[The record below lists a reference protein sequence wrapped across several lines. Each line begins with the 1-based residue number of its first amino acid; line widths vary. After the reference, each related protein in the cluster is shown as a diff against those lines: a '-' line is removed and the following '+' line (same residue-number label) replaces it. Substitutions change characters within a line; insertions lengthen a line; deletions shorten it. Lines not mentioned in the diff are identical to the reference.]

1 MREMNFYIISFLR
14 GNVTKNFAGCLFE
27 VDLQALERYSKSDNR
42 NPKDKKVDIVQN
54 VDQYYPTS
62 GRVILHVDMNAFYC
76 SVHEAEDPQQY
87 SGKATA
93 VAGSVELRR
102 GIIVTCS
109 YAARRQGISTGM
121 QVQKAL
127 RICPSLIVIK
137 PDFHLYRKYS
147 NAFMQIAYSY
157 TPLLEAVS
165 IDECYLDI
173 TGSRQFGNPLE
184 IAEVIQRRI
193 MDELG
198 LPCSIGIAPN
208 KLLAKMGSDLKKPN
222 GITVLRLRDVPKILW
237 DKPCDQMFGIGGKTA
252 EKLRKLGIYSIGQLA
267 AADEG
272 MLVEHFGVMGS
283 WLKRA
288 GNGIDHGLVNP
299 EREQS
304 KSIGHTTTLPR
315 DVIGLA
321 EARPIL
327 LNLSDQVAR
336 RLRKQDLV
344 ASGLQLTI
352 RTPDMKTITRS
363 RQLEVPTETAEDIYK
378 AVCELY
384 SRHWNKEKPVRLLGV
399 TLQGLTPKEESA
411 IQLDLFDYER
421 QPKKE
426 SLNKA
431 MDILRNKFGESAV
444 LTAGMLTDS
453 HSSML
458 RNHKE
463 RGTSLQKD
471 NLHTVDPDKE

>member
-1 MREMNFYIISFLR
+1 MH
-14 GNVTKNFAGCLFE
+14 
-27 VDLQALERYSKSDNR
+27 
-42 NPKDKKVDIVQN
+42 N
-54 VDQYYPTS
+54 VDEYYPSS

-76 SVHEAEDPQQY
+76 SVHEAENPELY
-87 SGKATA
+87 KGKPTA
-93 VAGSVELRR
+93 VAGSVELRK

-109 YAARRQGISTGM
+109 YPARGRGIKTGM

-127 RICPSLIVIK
+127 KICPDLTVIQ
-137 PDFHLYRKYS
+137 PNFHLYRRYS

-173 TGSRQFGNPLE
+173 TGSRQFGTPPE
-184 IAEVIQRRI
+184 IAAAIQRRI
-193 MDELG
+193 MEELG

-208 KLLAKMGSDLKKPN
+208 KLLAKMASDLKKPN
-222 GITVLRLRDVPKILW
+222 GISVLRLRDVPGVLW
-237 DKPCDQMFGIGGKTA
+237 SKPCDEMFGIGGKTA
-252 EKLRKLGIYSIGQLA
+252 EKLKRLGIYSIGQLA
-267 AADEG
+267 AADEK
-272 MLVEHFGVMGS
+272 LLTEHFGVMGS

-288 GNGIDHGLVNP
+288 GNGIDHGVVNP

-315 DVIGLA
+315 DVLGLA
-321 EARPIL
+321 EAKPIL

-336 RLRKQDLV
+336 RLRRQDLV
-344 ASGLQLTI
+344 ASGLHLTI

-363 RQLEVPTETAEDIYK
+363 RQFDVPTESAEDIYK
-378 AVCELY
+378 AACDLY
-384 SRHWNKEKPVRLLGV
+384 VRHWKGDKPIRLLGV
-399 TLQGLTPKEESA
+399 TLQGLSAKEDSA

-426 SLNKA
+426 SLNKT
-431 MDILRNKFGESAV
+431 MDMLRNKFGENAV
-444 LTAGMLTDS
+444 LTAGMLSDS
-453 HSSML
+453 HSARL
-458 RNHKE
+458 RNYKE

-471 NLHTVDPDKE
+471 NLQRLKPEEE

>member
-1 MREMNFYIISFLR
+1 M
-14 GNVTKNFAGCLFE
+14 
-27 VDLQALERYSKSDNR
+27 
-42 NPKDKKVDIVQN
+42 QN
-54 VDQYYPTS
+54 VDQYYPAS

-76 SVHEAEDPQQY
+76 SVHEAEDPEQY
-87 SGKATA
+87 KGKATA
-93 VAGSVELRR
+93 VAGSVELRK

-109 YAARRQGISTGM
+109 YAARRLGISTGM

-127 RICPSLIVIK
+127 RICPSLMVIK
-137 PDFHLYRKYS
+137 PNFHLYRKYS

-173 TGSRQFGNPLE
+173 TGSRQFGSPLE
-184 IAEVIQRRI
+184 IAEAIQRRI
-193 MDELG
+193 MEELG

-208 KLLAKMGSDLKKPN
+208 KLLAKMASDLKKPR
-222 GITVLRLRDVPKILW
+222 GISVLRLRDVPEILW
-237 DKPCDQMFGIGGKTA
+237 SKPCNEMFGIGGKTA
-252 EKLRKLGIYSIGQLA
+252 EKLRRLGIYSIGQLA
-267 AADEG
+267 AADEA

-288 GNGIDHGLVNP
+288 GNGIDHGIVNP

-315 DVIGLA
+315 DVVGLA
-321 EARPIL
+321 EAKPIL

-336 RLRKQDLV
+336 RLRRQELV
-344 ASGLQLTI
+344 ASGVQLTI

-363 RQLEVPTETAEDIYK
+363 RQLEAPTESAEDIYK
-378 AVCELY
+378 AVCGLY
-384 SRHWNKEKPVRLLGV
+384 QRHWNASKPVRLLGV
-399 TLQGLTPKEESA
+399 TLQGLTAKEESA

-426 SLNKA
+426 SLNKT
-431 MDILRNKFGESAV
+431 MDMLRNKFGENAV
-444 LTAGMLTDS
+444 LTAGMLRDT
-453 HSSML
+453 HSARI

-471 NLHTVDPDKE
+471 NLTPMEPDEA

>member
-1 MREMNFYIISFLR
+1 M
-14 GNVTKNFAGCLFE
+14 
-27 VDLQALERYSKSDNR
+27 
-42 NPKDKKVDIVQN
+42 QN
-54 VDQYYPTS
+54 VDQYYPAS

-76 SVHEAEDPQQY
+76 SVHEAEDPDQY
-87 SGKATA
+87 KDKPTA
-93 VAGSVELRR
+93 VAGSVEMRK

-127 RICPSLIVIK
+127 RICPSLTVIK
-137 PDFHLYRKYS
+137 PNFHLYRKYS

-173 TGSRQFGNPLE
+173 TGSRQFGTPLE
-184 IAEVIQRRI
+184 IAEKIQRRI
-193 MDELG
+193 MEELG

-208 KLLAKMGSDLKKPN
+208 KLLAKMASDLKKPN
-222 GITVLRLRDVPKILW
+222 GISVLRLRDVPNILW
-237 DKPCDQMFGIGGKTA
+237 HKPCNEMFGIGGKTA
-252 EKLRKLGIYSIGQLA
+252 EKLKKLGIYSIGQLA
-267 AADEG
+267 AADER
-272 MLVEHFGVMGS
+272 MLTEHFGVMGS

-288 GNGIDHGLVNP
+288 GNGIDHGVVNP

-315 DVIGLA
+315 DVVGIA

-336 RLRKQDLV
+336 RLRKQGLV
-344 ASGLQLTI
+344 AAGIQLTI

-363 RQLEVPTETAEDIYK
+363 RQLDAPTETAEDIYK
-378 AVCELY
+378 AACDLY
-384 SRHWNKEKPVRLLGV
+384 VRHWRGDKPVRLLGV
-399 TLQGLTPKEESA
+399 TSQGLSLKEEAA

-426 SLNKA
+426 SLNKT
-431 MDILRNKFGESAV
+431 MDMLRNKFGENAV
-444 LTAGMLTDS
+444 LTAGMLSDT
-453 HSSML
+453 HSSLL
-458 RNHKE
+458 RNHKD

-471 NLHTVDPDKE
+471 NLGRLERDQD

>member
-1 MREMNFYIISFLR
+1 M
-14 GNVTKNFAGCLFE
+14 
-27 VDLQALERYSKSDNR
+27 ALKSQ
-42 NPKDKKVDIVQN
+42 DKKVDIVHN
-54 VDQYYPTS
+54 VDQYYPAS

-76 SVHEAEDPQQY
+76 SVHEAEYPDQY
-87 SGKATA
+87 RGKPTA
-93 VAGSVELRR
+93 VAGSVELRK

-109 YAARRQGISTGM
+109 YTARRMGISTGM

-127 RICPSLIVIK
+127 RLCPSLIVIK
-137 PDFHLYRKYS
+137 PDFNLYRKYS

-157 TPLLEAVS
+157 TPLMEAVS

-173 TGSRQFGNPLE
+173 TGSKQFGTPLE
-184 IAEVIQRRI
+184 IAQAIQRRI
-193 MDELG
+193 LEELG

-208 KLLAKMGSDLKKPN
+208 KLLAKMASDLKKPN
-222 GITVLRLRDVPKILW
+222 GISVLRLRDVPNVLW
-237 DKPCDQMFGIGGKTA
+237 DKPCNQMFGIGDRTA

-267 AADEG
+267 AAEEE
-272 MLVEHFGVMGS
+272 MLINHFGVLGS

-288 GNGIDHGLVNP
+288 GNGIDHSLVNP

-315 DVIGLA
+315 DVTGIA

-336 RLRKQDLV
+336 RLRRQNLV
-344 ASGLQLTI
+344 ASGVQLTI

-363 RQLEVPTETAEDIYK
+363 CQLETISESAEDIYK
-378 AVCELY
+378 AVCNLY
-384 SRHWNKEKPVRLLGV
+384 TRHWKEEKPVRLLGV

-431 MDILRNKFGESAV
+431 MDMLRNKFGENAV
-444 LTAGMLTDS
+444 LTAGMLSDT
-453 HSSML
+453 HSARL

-471 NLHTVDPDKE
+471 NLLDMDHDKE

>member
-1 MREMNFYIISFLR
+1 MTSCRQKRYAELNN
-14 GNVTKNFAGCLFE
+14 GNHV
-27 VDLQALERYSKSDNR
+27 
-42 NPKDKKVDIVQN
+42 DKKVDIVHN
-54 VDQYYPTS
+54 VDQYYPAS

-76 SVHEAEDPQQY
+76 SVHEAEDPDQY
-87 SGKATA
+87 KGKPTA
-93 VAGSVELRR
+93 VAGSVEQRR

-109 YAARRQGISTGM
+109 YAARRLGISTGM

-127 RICPSLIVIK
+127 RICPSLTLIQ
-137 PDFHLYRKYS
+137 PNFHLYRKYS

-173 TGSRQFGNPLE
+173 TGSKQFGTPLE
-184 IAEVIQRRI
+184 IAGEIQRRI

-198 LPCSIGIAPN
+198 LPCSIGVAPN
-208 KLLAKMGSDLKKPN
+208 KLLAKMASDLKKPN
-222 GITVLRLRDVPKILW
+222 GISVLRLRDVPEVLW
-237 DKPCDQMFGIGGKTA
+237 NKPCGEMFGIGGKTA
-252 EKLRKLGIYSIGQLA
+252 EKLRKLGIYNIGQLA
-267 AADEG
+267 AADER
-272 MLVEHFGVMGS
+272 MLTDHFGVMGS

-288 GNGIDHGLVNP
+288 GNGIDYGVVNP

-304 KSIGHTTTLPR
+304 KSIGHTTTLPK
-315 DVIGLA
+315 DVVGLA
-321 EARPIL
+321 DARPIL

-336 RLRKQDLV
+336 RLRKQGLV
-344 ASGLQLTI
+344 ASGVQLTI

-363 RQLEVPTETAEDIYK
+363 RQLEAPTETAEDIYK
-378 AVCELY
+378 VVCDQFA
-384 SRHWNKEKPVRLLGV
+384 RHWKGDKPVRLLGV
-399 TLQGLTPKEESA
+399 TLQNLSPKEESA

-431 MDILRNKFGESAV
+431 MDMLRNKFGENAV
-444 LTAGMLTDS
+444 LTAGMLSGS
-453 HSSML
+453 HSARL

-471 NLHTVDPDKE
+471 NLRQVDHDKD

>member
-1 MREMNFYIISFLR
+1 MNFYIISFLR

-137 PDFHLYRKYS
+137 PNFHLYRKYS

-184 IAEVIQRRI
+184 IAEDIQRRI

-336 RLRKQDLV
+336 RLRKQSLV

-399 TLQGLTPKEESA
+399 TLHGLTPKEESA

-453 HSSML
+453 HSARL

-471 NLHTVDPDKE
+471 NLQTVDPDKE

>member
-1 MREMNFYIISFLR
+1 M
-14 GNVTKNFAGCLFE
+14 
-27 VDLQALERYSKSDNR
+27 
-42 NPKDKKVDIVQN
+42 DIVQN
-54 VDQYYPTS
+54 VNQYYPVN

-76 SVHEAEDPQQY
+76 SVHEAEDPDQY
-87 SGKATA
+87 KGKATA
-93 VAGSVELRR
+93 VAGSVEMRK

-121 QVQKAL
+121 QVQRAI
-127 RICPSLIVIK
+127 RICPSLLLIK
-137 PDFHLYRKYS
+137 PNFHLYRKYS
-147 NAFMQIAYSY
+147 NAFMQIAYNY

-173 TGSRQFGNPLE
+173 TGSRQFGTPQE
-184 IAEVIQRRI
+184 IAERIQQRI
-193 MDELG
+193 REELG

-208 KLLAKMGSDLKKPN
+208 KLLAKMASDLKKPN
-222 GITVLRLRDVPKILW
+222 GISVLRLRDVPKVLW
-237 DKPCDQMFGIGGKTA
+237 DKPCNELFGIGGKTA
-252 EKLRKLGIYSIGQLA
+252 EKLKKLGIYSIGQLA
-267 AADEG
+267 GANEELLID
-272 MLVEHFGVMGS
+272 HFGVMGA

-288 GNGIDHGLVNP
+288 SNGIDHGEVNP

-315 DVIGLA
+315 DVVGIA

-336 RLRKQDLV
+336 RLRKQ
-344 ASGLQLTI
+344 GLLATGVQLTI
-352 RTPDMKTITRS
+352 RTPEMKTITRS
-363 RQLEVPTETAEDIYK
+363 RQLEAPTETAEDIYK
-378 AVCELY
+378 MACELFLQ
-384 SRHWNKEKPVRLLGV
+384 HWSGDKPARLLGV
-399 TLQGLTPKEESA
+399 TLQGLQPKEEAA

-426 SLNKA
+426 SLNKT
-431 MDILRNKFGESAV
+431 MDMLRNKFGENAV
-444 LTAGMLTDS
+444 LTAGMLSDA
-453 HSSML
+453 HSSRL

-471 NLHTVDPDKE
+471 NLSSLNPESD

>member
-1 MREMNFYIISFLR
+1 M
-14 GNVTKNFAGCLFE
+14 
-27 VDLQALERYSKSDNR
+27 DNR
-42 NPKDKKVDIVQN
+42 NPIDKKVDIVQN
-54 VDQYYPTS
+54 VDQYYPSS

-76 SVHEAEDPQQY
+76 SVHEAEDPGRY
-87 SGKATA
+87 KGKATA

-109 YAARRQGISTGM
+109 YAARRLGISTGM

-127 RICPSLIVIK
+127 RICPSLIVIQ

-147 NAFMQIAYSY
+147 NAFMQIAYNY

-173 TGSRQFGNPLE
+173 TGSRQFGTPLD
-184 IAEVIQRRI
+184 IAGEIQRRI
-193 MDELG
+193 MEELG

-208 KLLAKMGSDLKKPN
+208 KLLAKMASDLKKPN
-222 GITVLRLRDVPKILW
+222 GISVLRLRDVPEILW
-237 DKPCDQMFGIGGKTA
+237 NKPCNEMFGIGGKTA
-252 EKLRKLGIYSIGQLA
+252 EKLRGLGIYSIGQLA
-267 AADEG
+267 AADEK

-288 GNGIDHGLVNP
+288 GNGIDHGMVNP

-315 DVIGLA
+315 DVVGLA
-321 EARPIL
+321 EARPVL

-336 RLRKQDLV
+336 RLRKQGLV
-344 ASGLQLTI
+344 AGGVQLTI

-363 RQLEVPTETAEDIYK
+363 RQLDTPTESAEDIYR
-378 AVCELY
+378 AVCDQFA
-384 SRHWNKEKPVRLLGV
+384 RHWSKEKPVRLLGV

-426 SLNKA
+426 SLTKA
-431 MDILRNKFGESAV
+431 MDMLRNKFGENAV
-444 LTAGMLTDS
+444 LTAGMLSDT
-453 HSSML
+453 HSARL

-471 NLHTVDPDKE
+471 NLTSVDPEKE

>member
-1 MREMNFYIISFLR
+1 M
-14 GNVTKNFAGCLFE
+14 
-27 VDLQALERYSKSDNR
+27 
-42 NPKDKKVDIVQN
+42 QN

-76 SVHEAEDPQQY
+76 SVHEAEDPDQY
-87 SGKATA
+87 RGKPTA
-93 VAGSVELRR
+93 VAGSVELRK

-109 YAARRQGISTGM
+109 YVARRLGISTGM

-127 RICPSLIVIK
+127 RICPSLMVIK

-157 TPLLEAVS
+157 TPMLEAVS

-173 TGSRQFGNPLE
+173 TGSKQFGTPLE
-184 IAEVIQRRI
+184 IAENIQHRI
-193 MDELG
+193 MEELS

-208 KLLAKMGSDLKKPN
+208 KLLAKIASDLKKPN
-222 GITVLRLRDVPKILW
+222 GISVLRLRDVAKVLW
-237 DKPCDQMFGIGGKTA
+237 DKPCNEMFGIGDKTA

-267 AADEG
+267 AAEEG
-272 MLVEHFGVMGS
+272 MLIQNFGVLGS

-288 GNGIDHGLVNP
+288 GNGVDHSLVNP

-315 DVIGLA
+315 DVLGII

-327 LNLSDQVAR
+327 LNLCDQVAR
-336 RLRKQDLV
+336 RLRRQSLM
-344 ASGLQLTI
+344 ASGVQLTI

-363 RQLEVPTETAEDIYK
+363 CQLDTLSESAEDIYK
-378 AVCELY
+378 AVCNLY
-384 SRHWNKEKPVRLLGV
+384 LKHWKAEKPVRLLGV
-399 TLQGLTPKEESA
+399 TLQGLKAKEESA

-431 MDILRNKFGESAV
+431 MDMLRNKFGENAV
-444 LTAGMLTDS
+444 LTAGMLSDT
-453 HSSML
+453 HSARL

-471 NLHTVDPDKE
+471 NLKDIDHDNV

>member
-1 MREMNFYIISFLR
+1 ML
-14 GNVTKNFAGCLFE
+14 
-27 VDLQALERYSKSDNR
+27 KSTLR
-42 NPKDKKVDIVQN
+42 NPEYKKVDIVQD
-54 VDQYYPTS
+54 VDQYYPTK

-76 SVHEAEDPQQY
+76 SVHEAEDPDQY
-87 SGKATA
+87 KGKATA

-127 RICPSLIVIK
+127 RICPSLILIK
-137 PDFHLYRKYS
+137 PNFHLYRKYS

-173 TGSRQFGNPLE
+173 TGSRQFGTPLE
-184 IAEVIQRRI
+184 IAEAIQRRI
-193 MDELG
+193 MEELG

-208 KLLAKMGSDLKKPN
+208 KLLAKIASDLKKPS
-222 GITVLRLRDVPKILW
+222 GITVLRLRDVPNVLW
-237 DKPCDQMFGIGGKTA
+237 KKPCNDMFGIGGKTA
-252 EKLRKLGIYSIGQLA
+252 EKLRRLGIYSIGQLA
-267 AADEG
+267 AAEES

-288 GNGIDHGLVNP
+288 GNGIDHGEVNP

-315 DVIGLA
+315 DVVGLA

-336 RLRKQDLV
+336 RLRKQGLV
-344 ASGLQLTI
+344 AAGVQLTI
-352 RTPDMKTITRS
+352 RTPEMKTITRS
-363 RQLEVPTETAEDIYK
+363 RQLEVPTESADDIYK
-378 AVCELY
+378 AVCDQFAK
-384 SRHWNKEKPVRLLGV
+384 HWTGDKPIRLLGV
-399 TLQGLTPKEESA
+399 TLQGLTSKEDSA

-426 SLNKA
+426 SLTKA
-431 MDILRNKFGESAV
+431 MDMLRNKFGENAV
-444 LTAGMLTDS
+444 LTAGMLSDS
-453 HSSML
+453 HSARL

-471 NLHTVDPDKE
+471 NLREVDPDDH

>member
-1 MREMNFYIISFLR
+1 METRSIE
-14 GNVTKNFAGCLFE
+14 
-27 VDLQALERYSKSDNR
+27 
-42 NPKDKKVDIVQN
+42 VDIVQD
-54 VDQYYPTS
+54 VDQYYPAN

-76 SVHEAEDPQQY
+76 SVHEAEDPGQY
-87 SGKATA
+87 KGKPTA
-93 VAGSVELRR
+93 VAGSVEQRR

-109 YAARRQGISTGM
+109 YAARRLGIKTGM

-127 RICPSLIVIK
+127 RLCPTLVLIK
-137 PDFHLYRKYS
+137 PNFHLYRKYS

-173 TGSRQFGNPLE
+173 TGSRQFGTPLQ
-184 IAEVIQRRI
+184 IAEDIQRRI

-198 LPCSIGIAPN
+198 LPCSIGVAPN
-208 KLLAKMGSDLKKPN
+208 KLLAKIASDLKKPN
-222 GITVLRLRDVPKILW
+222 GLSILRLRDVPSVLW
-237 DKPCDQMFGIGGKTA
+237 GKPCNEMFGIGNKTA
-252 EKLRKLGIYSIGQLA
+252 EKLKRLGIYSIGQLA
-267 AADEG
+267 AADEK
-272 MLVEHFGVMGS
+272 LLREHFGVMGS

-288 GNGIDHGLVNP
+288 GNGLDDGVVNP

-304 KSIGHTTTLPR
+304 KSIGHTTTLPH
-315 DVIGLA
+315 DVVGLA
-321 EARPIL
+321 EAKPIL

-336 RLRKQDLV
+336 RLRKQGLV
-344 ASGLQLTI
+344 AGGVHITI

-363 RQLEVPTETAEDIYK
+363 RQLEVPTESAEDFYK
-378 AVCELY
+378 AACELFA
-384 SRHWNKEKPVRLLGV
+384 RHWSSDKPVRLLGV
-399 TLQGLTPKEESA
+399 TLHSLTPKDEAA

-431 MDILRNKFGESAV
+431 MDLLRNKFGENAV
-444 LTAGMLTDS
+444 LTAGMLTET
-453 HSSML
+453 HSARL

-471 NLHTVDPDKE
+471 NLYKLGPEEPANEGEPEGDLPHRD

>member
-1 MREMNFYIISFLR
+1 M
-14 GNVTKNFAGCLFE
+14 
-27 VDLQALERYSKSDNR
+27 DNR
-42 NPKDKKVDIVQN
+42 DPEDKKVDIVQN

-76 SVHEAEDPQQY
+76 SVHEAEDPDQFR
-87 SGKATA
+87 GKATA
-93 VAGSVELRR
+93 VAGSVELRK

-109 YAARRQGISTGM
+109 YVARRLGISTGM

-137 PDFHLYRKYS
+137 PEFHLYRKYS

-173 TGSRQFGNPLE
+173 TGSRQFGTPME
-184 IAEVIQRRI
+184 IAETIQRRI
-193 MDELG
+193 MEELG

-208 KLLAKMGSDLKKPN
+208 KLLAKMASDLKKPN
-222 GITVLRLRDVPKILW
+222 GISVLRLRDVPKILW
-237 DKPCDQMFGIGGKTA
+237 DKPCNEMFGIGGKTA

-267 AADEG
+267 ASDEK
-272 MLVEHFGVMGS
+272 MLVENFGVMGS

-288 GNGIDHGLVNP
+288 GNGIDHGIVNP

-321 EARPIL
+321 EVRPIL

-336 RLRKQDLV
+336 RLRKQGLV
-344 ASGLQLTI
+344 ASGVQLTI

-363 RQLEVPTETAEDIYK
+363 RQLEAPSESGEDIYK
-378 AVCELY
+378 SVCDLY
-384 SRHWNKEKPVRLLGV
+384 VRHWNGEKPVRLLGV
-399 TLQGLTPKEESA
+399 TLQGLIAKEDSA
-411 IQLDLFDYER
+411 IQLDLFDYEQ

-426 SLNKA
+426 SLTKA
-431 MDILRNKFGESAV
+431 MDMLRNKFGENAV
-444 LTAGMLTDS
+444 LTAGMLSDT
-453 HSSML
+453 HSARL

-471 NLHTVDPDKE
+471 NLLSVESDKD